1 MAQHLAVCS
10 AGTGESEPPSEEALL
25 LQELERAEL
34 RRNGARAALAEME
47 ARIERNAAERN
58 RLTTMTS
65 DVSRFKR
72 ELAAM
77 NSELAEVQR
86 AGLSMQRMA
95 VPQLADLQ
103 RELRRSEEN
112 VAKLTVE
119 FESSSS
125 SMRDIEEER
134 SSIAQRIQAFTEEV
148 HRADDLA
155 ADQLTETAA
164 QLAAELANVQAEEV
178 AAECEANET
187 YEAECALKEE
197 VACHESAAKAL
208 EEQRRKALASMWA
221 AVEQEDK
228 NVSEMELAVAEATQ
242 ELSKYQREQEEAKA
256 KIKQLEELI
265 KASEQTEYDA
275 KTRVQEQERE
285 CRIVEARTAK
295 VEEECKAV
303 VALGEW
309 RHNFMVAMVALAM
322 IVLFGA
328 HIVALFAGKRGTAA

>member
-1 MAQHLAVCS
+1 MTHYLAVSS
-10 AGTGESEPPSEEALL
+10 AGTGESEHPSEEALL

-34 RRNGARAALAEME
+34 RRHGARAALAEME
-47 ARIERNAAERN
+47 ARIERHAVEKA

-103 RELRRSEEN
+103 RELQRSEEN
-112 VAKLTVE
+112 VAELTVE

-134 SSIAQRIQAFTEEV
+134 CSVAQQIQAFTEEM

-155 ADQLTETAA
+155 ADRLTETAA
-164 QLAAELANVQAEEV
+164 ELADELAKVQVEEA

-187 YEAECALKEE
+187 YAAESTLKEE

-208 EEQRRKALASMWA
+208 DEQRRKALAGMWA

-228 NVSEMELAVAEATQ
+228 NVSEIELSIAEATQ
-242 ELSKYQREQEEAKA
+242 ELSKYQKEQEEAKA
-256 KIKQLEELI
+256 QIKQLDELI
-265 KASEQTEYDA
+265 KTSEQTEYDA
-275 KTRVQEQERE
+275 KTRAQERERE
-285 CRIVEARTAK
+285 CRIIETQAAK
-295 VEEECKAV
+295 VEDECKAV

-322 IVLFGA
+322 IVLFTA
-328 HIVALFAGKRGTAA
+328 HIVALLAGKRGTEA